1 MMRRQ
6 ANRAI
11 AAVIVIIALILSQLW
26 ISAYACATVQQP
38 VSASPIISTALANPH
53 SDMSDHHASAI
64 CNAHCDNT
72 AQPAHADQ
80 PSPPPLV
87 WLPVIWGYSA
97 ILAFAN
103 QPQTPNRLEPSLIS
117 APPPARILFQVFR
130 I

>member
-11 AAVIVIIALILSQLW
+11 TAVMVIIALIFSQLW
-26 ISAYACATVQQP
+26 ISAYACATVHQSD
-38 VSASPIISTALANPH
+38 SANPIISTALANPH
-53 SDMSDHHASAI
+53 SDMSDHHESAI
-64 CNAHCDNT
+64 CKGHCDNT

-87 WLPVIWGYSA
+87 WLPVIWGHSA
-97 ILAFAN
+97 ILAFAH
-103 QPQTPNRLEPSLIS
+103 QPQTPSRIEPILIS
-117 APPPARILFQVFR
+117 APPPTRILFQVFR

>member
-6 ANRAI
+6 AKRTI
-11 AAVIVIIALILSQLW
+11 TAVMVIIALIFSQLW
-26 ISAYACATVQQP
+26 ISAYACASTERLAP
-38 VSASPIISTALANPH
+38 ASPIISAAHANPH
-53 SDMSDHHASAI
+53 GDLSDYRVSAL
-64 CNAHCDNT
+64 CNAHCNNT
-72 AQPAHADQ
+72 AQPDHADQ

-97 ILAFAN
+97 ILTFAH
-103 QPQTPNRLEPSLIS
+103 QAQSSTRSEPILIS